1 MGKFSIDKHPDD
13 VSMEIAQKHKKLRK
27 QCKLTQSDL
36 ALRTGISLGSIKRFE
51 QSGEIS
57 LSSLLRLS
65 HYFDRLSDFDAVFYI
80 DDEMDRVRKL
90 FSK

>member
-1 MGKFSIDKHPDD
+1 MSKFSVDKYPEDILN
-13 VSMEIAQKHKKLRK
+13 ELAQKHKKLRK
-27 QCKLTQSDL
+27 QFKLTQSEL

-57 LSSLLRLS
+57 LHALLRLA
-65 HYFDRLSDFDAVFYI
+65 HFFDRLSDFDAVFYI
-80 DDEMDRVRKL
+80 DEQMERVRKL